1 MTETGICT
9 NVLLA
14 ELHVQ
19 AGASCNDALL
29 IYVIVYMWMRP
40 SLTSHIEIW
49 FGKIK
54 KNSF

>member
-29 IYVIVYMWMRP
+29 IYVIGLYTCGCAELDK
-40 SLTSHIEIW
+40 SLRNLVW
-49 FGKIK
+49 
-54 KNSF
+54 KN